1 MTRSTRAKITIIIT
15 SLLVAALAAPAF
27 AISAKEIIKRAE
39 EATRGDTAIAV
50 YEITVKSRRWT
61 RTMEMK
67 SYENRL
73 TEKSM
78 AEIYAPKKDAGNKF
92 LLKGDNMWHYVPKLQ
107 KTIKIAPSMMLQSW
121 MGSDFT
127 NDDIVNMSSIVDD
140 YHHSLLGTETMEG
153 QECYKVQLKPKEN
166 AAVVWG
172 KIIYYARTKDYLPVR
187 QEFYNE
193 HGVMKKVMTCSDFQ
207 VMDGRTIPTRYKMNT
222 VRKKDQYTVMDI
234 KKIRFNVSIPSYIF
248 TIQYLKRK

>member
-1 MTRSTRAKITIIIT
+1 MV
-15 SLLVAALAAPAF
+15 LALAAPAF

-39 EATRGDTAIAV
+39 EATRGDTSIAV

-61 RTMEMK
+61 RTMKMK
-67 SYENRL
+67 SYENRVA
-73 TEKSM
+73 EKSM
-78 AEIYAPKKDAGNKF
+78 AEVYAPKKDAGNKF
-92 LLKGDNMWHYVPKLQ
+92 LLKGDNMWHYVPRLQ

-127 NDDIVNMSSIVDD
+127 NDDIVKMSSIVDD
-140 YHHSLLGTETMEG
+140 YHHSLQGKEDMEG
-153 QECYKVQLKPKEN
+153 HECYKIELKPKKN

-172 KIIYYARTKDYLPVR
+172 KITYYARTKDYLPVR

-193 HGVMKKVMTCSDFQ
+193 HDVLKKVLTCSNFKE
-207 VMDGRTIPTRYKMNT
+207 MDGRIIPTMYRMNT
-222 VRKKDQYTVMDI
+222 IRKKDQYTLMEI
-234 KKIRFNVSIPSYIF
+234 NKIRFDVNIPSYIF

>member
-1 MTRSTRAKITIIIT
+1 MTRTIHAKITTIIV
-15 SLLVAALAAPAF
+15 SLLVTALTAPAF

-39 EATRGDTAIAV
+39 EATRGDTSIAV

-67 SYENRL
+67 SYESRGSD
-73 TEKSM
+73 KSM
-78 AEIYAPKKDAGNKF
+78 AQIYAPKKDAGNKF
-92 LLKGDNMWHYVPKLQ
+92 LLKGDNMWHYVPRLQ

-127 NDDIVNMSSIVDD
+127 NDDIVNMSSIVED
-140 YHHSLLGTETMEG
+140 YHHEILGKETMDG
-153 QECYKVQLKPKEN
+153 HECYKVQLKPKEN
-166 AAVVWG
+166 APVVWG
-172 KIIYYARTKDYLPVR
+172 KIVYYARAKDYLPVR
-187 QEFYNE
+187 EEFYNE
-193 HGVMKKVMTCSDFQ
+193 HDVMKKVMTCSNFKK
-207 VMDGRTIPTRYKMNT
+207 MDGRTIPTRYKMNT
-222 VRKKDQYTVMDI
+222 VRKKDQYTIMDI